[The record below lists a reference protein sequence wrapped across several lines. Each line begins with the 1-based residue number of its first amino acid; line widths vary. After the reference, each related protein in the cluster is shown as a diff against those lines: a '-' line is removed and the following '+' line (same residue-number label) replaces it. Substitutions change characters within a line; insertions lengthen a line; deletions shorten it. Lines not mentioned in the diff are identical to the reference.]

1 MPIND
6 AWGADR
12 IAPVQFRLTCVSRPR
27 AKDCRSL
34 HNRRCRNIRP
44 DSCARSGNSNMTR
57 SASTPRL
64 RLILLWY
71 LLVMVLVAVTERPWT
86 HHWSGELA
94 RVLGLMLLAAGGLGR
109 IWCSAFIAGF
119 KDEQLVTWGPYALC
133 RNPLYALSALAGA
146 GIGLASGSSDAFRGN
161 SSGARSTARARQP
174 APRARTAGSIR
185 EAFRLYCAHVP
196 RFVPRHWRA
205 EVLPSA
211 PVNFGVFRRSFLD
224 AASLFALF
232 AVIQHKRC
240 VAGDVPLAR
249 RLRAVVK
256 RLISCSSEAVDV
268 TALDSTAG

>member
-1 MPIND
+1 MPQYPPGFFQD
-6 AWGADR
+6 W
-12 IAPVQFRLTCVSRPR
+12 
-27 AKDCRSL
+27 
-34 HNRRCRNIRP
+34 
-44 DSCARSGNSNMTR
+44 ARSDNSNMTR

-94 RVLGLMLLAAGGLGR
+94 RVLGLMLLAAGALGR

-133 RNPLYALSALAGA
+133 RNPLYALSTLAGA
-146 GIGLASGSSDAFRGN
+146 GIGLASGSVMLFA
-161 SSGARSTARARQP
+161 ATVVVLAVLHARATGDEERVLLD
-174 APRARTAGSIR
+174 RFG

-196 RFVPRHWRA
+196 RFVPRHWQA

-211 PVNFGVFRRSFLD
+211 PVNFGVFRKSFLD

-232 AVIQHKRC
+232 AVISTC
-240 VAGDVPLAR
+240 DV
-249 RLRAVVK
+249 LRGTFHWPA
-256 RLISCSSEAVDV
+256 
-268 TALDSTAG
+268 ALVLW